1 MRVTG
6 FFSIAIALLLPA
18 ALHADV
24 NLVATPGPNG
34 PPLNPLQLNANAGD
48 TTPAQSSFN
57 LQNTG
62 TSTTSFTFS
71 YSTQDGGNWLSA
83 STAPAA
89 MTLGPGE
96 SVLVTVFADPTGL
109 EADSNPGY
117 LGVITISGSGS
128 VVQVNVEFD
137 VEGTVITV
145 APIAI
150 KVTLLSGQSVR
161 LMPSNA
167 QGAIANGT
175 AQLAATPSTQSGGP
189 WLAATFDPPNGNQ
202 APNQAPTGIEAD
214 VDATGLAPGQYI
226 GAIVVSCVGAPC
238 LSKTIS
244 VTLTVALPLAFT
256 TTSLP
261 DGVAGKPY
269 SQTPAITGV
278 PPYTWAVFSG
288 TLPPGLSLSPKTG
301 LISGTPTQAGAS
313 TFTLLVLDSAF
324 EQTTMAFTLTIDSSG
339 SALPR
344 TGTLSQIASGGGWKT
359 SIYLINASASAVDV
373 KVNLWA
379 DSGDALSLPLTT
391 TIAGASQS
399 STASSVSETIG
410 PNSTLLIESVA
421 PTPDS
426 LTGWAEIL
434 SDGAVAGYSAFH
446 YTSLSGIQSEGTVPL
461 EQTFQT
467 AFDLPFDN
475 VNSFGTGVA
484 LANLSATQSESISAT
499 VEDAAGNQL
508 ASQTINLP
516 ANGHQSFS
524 LTGLVPAAEGNRGI
538 IHFSSSAGN
547 VTGLG
552 LRVNPLG
559 GFTSVPKLALP
570 TTAPG
575 HALTR
580 AGVLSQVA
588 FGGGWNSLIYLI
600 NNSIASLSVTVNFW
614 ADDGTPLQVPL
625 IETQAGSSQPL
636 NNSTVSV
643 TIAPNAT
650 VVLAATS
657 LSSSASAG
665 WADVLSNGP
674 IAGYGVFHYTS
685 PAGVQSEGTVPLESS
700 FASSFLLPYD
710 NVNRFQ
716 TGVAVA
722 NLLASQQAA
731 VTATTWDAN
740 GSQNGLT
747 AFVLPAGGHQSF
759 QLASEVPAVSGNRGI
774 VEFSVP
780 SGGTL
785 TGLGLRVNPT
795 GGFTSVPKLTHP

>member
-1 MRVTG
+1 MRVPG

-24 NLVATPGPNG
+24 NLVATAGPGNQNF
-34 PPLNPLQLNANAGD
+34 NPMQLSASPGG
-48 TTPAQSSFN
+48 TSSGNDSFT

-62 TSTTSFTFS
+62 TSTVTFSFT
-71 YSTQDGGNWLSA
+71 YSTQDGANWLSA
-83 STAPAA
+83 STAPAP

-96 SVLVTVFADPTGL
+96 SVFVTVIGDATKL
-109 EADSNPGY
+109 EANQNPGY
-117 LGVITISGSGS
+117 MGTITISGGGS
-128 VVQVNVEFD
+128 SVAVSVLFVVQ
-137 VEGTVITV
+137 GTVITV

-150 KVTLLSGQSVR
+150 TVTLLSGQSVR

-175 AQLAATPSTQSGGP
+175 AQLVATPSTQTGGP
-189 WLAATFDPPNGNQ
+189 WLTATFDPLNPNQ
-202 APNQAPTGIEAD
+202 VPNQAPTGIEAD
-214 VDATGLAPGQYI
+214 VDTTGLAPGQYI
-226 GAIVVSCVGAPC
+226 GAIVISCVGSPC
-238 LSKTIS
+238 LSKAIS

-261 DGVAGKPY
+261 DGTLGKPY
-269 SQTPAITGV
+269 SQTPAVTGV
-278 PPYTWAVFSG
+278 PPYTWSVLSG
-288 TLPPGLSLSPKTG
+288 TLPQGLNLSPKTG

-313 TFTLLVLDSAF
+313 AFTLLVLDSAF
-324 EQTTMAFTLTIDSSG
+324 EESTMTFTLTIDSSG
-339 SALPR
+339 STLSR
-344 TGTLSQIASGGGWKT
+344 TGALSQIASGGGWKT
-359 SIYLINASASAVDV
+359 SFYLINTSAAAVDV
-373 KVNLWA
+373 QVNLWA
-379 DSGDALSLPLTT
+379 DSGAALSLPLII
-391 TIAGASQS
+391 TIAGASQNMN
-399 STASSVSETIG
+399 ASNVSETIG
-410 PNSTLLIESVA
+410 PNSPLLIESAA
-421 PTPDS
+421 PTTDS

-434 SDGAVAGYSAFH
+434 SSAAVAGYSAFH
-446 YTSLSGIQSEGTVPL
+446 YTSLGGIQSEGTVPL

-484 LANLSATQSESISAT
+484 LANLSATQAASISAT

-508 ASQTINLP
+508 ATQAINLP

-524 LTGLVPAAEGNRGI
+524 LAGLLPVVAGNRGV
-538 IHFSSSAGN
+538 IHFSSLGGN

-570 TTAPG
+570 TSAPG
-575 HALTR
+575 QVLTR

-600 NNSIASLSVTVNFW
+600 NNSASPLSVTVNFW

-625 IETQAGSSQPL
+625 TETLAASSQSL
-636 NNSTVSV
+636 NNSAVSM

-650 VVLAATS
+650 AVLAATS
-657 LSSSASAG
+657 LSPSATAG

-685 PAGVQSEGTVPLESS
+685 LAGVQSEGTVPLEGA

-710 NVNRFQ
+710 NVNGFQ

-731 VTATTWDAN
+731 VSATTWDAN

-759 QLASEVPAVSGNRGI
+759 QLASDVPAVSGNRGI
-774 VEFSVP
+774 VEFSTP
-780 SGGTL
+780 QGGTL

-795 GGFTSVPKLTHP
+795 GGFTSVPKLVHP